1 MPKTT
6 TNRKKNQLILLKD
19 FIRREISLLYFL
31 YGRFLTLRQH
41 DVEETSHKRKHILIF
56 YATQW

>member
-1 MPKTT
+1 M
-6 TNRKKNQLILLKD
+6 ILLKD
-19 FIRREISLLYFL
+19 FIRREIFLLYFL

-56 YATQW
+56 YATLW